1 VTTHGAGNQ
10 EWTDRVV
17 AAMSDWN
24 DKVIAEFRANGGK
37 VGGDFEGFPLLL
49 LHSTGAR
56 SGAERVNPV
65 AYQALDDGRWAVFAS
80 KAGAPENPDWFHNL
94 RAHPETTI
102 EVGTET
108 VPVVARVLAGDE
120 RAVVWEE
127 QKRLAPGFA
136 DYETKTGREI
146 PVVELTRR

>member
-1 VTTHGAGNQ
+1 
-10 EWTDRVV
+10 
-17 AAMSDWN
+17 MSDWN
-24 DKVIAEFRANGGK
+24 EQIIAEFRATGGK

-49 LHSTGAR
+49 LHTTGAR

-80 KAGAPENPDWFHNL
+80 KGGAPDNPDWFFNL
-94 RAHPETTI
+94 KAHPEVTI
-102 EVGTET
+102 EIGTET
-108 VPVVARVLAGDE
+108 FAAQARVLEGDE
-120 RAVVWEE
+120 RTVVWEE

-136 DYETKTGREI
+136 DYETKTDREI